1 MHTQPVLCSRCGATS
16 ISGTRFCSRCGNP
29 LTHEKT
35 AAVPET
41 AQAPP
46 PSADLQ
52 PKAHQTGQ
60 ELSWQ
65 VNVPLLNDQFIMYD
79 LLKVWGFSTLF
90 MFLIMAAIF
99 IFERNWRGFISMLP
113 LVGLTS
119 LGILV
124 LFLLVMLV
132 FFGNRFPMGFML
144 GPQGAMVASLSQRGR
159 WGNRLAVILGA
170 LAGKPGVAGAGLL
183 GMARE
188 TVGVTWDEVR
198 RLNIHPETRVIS
210 LMDSWHV
217 VLRLYCTPQNYD
229 QVLMAVQKF
238 AARGIQKG
246 AAPRP
251 RGLSPNLK
259 LGLKSILALVAAF
272 LITALPLEVPPVF
285 IWLLLAGGL
294 GAIWFLAFDRFFGIV
309 SLLLAGVILVGFVS
323 QGLEVQQRT
332 NPEEFRTFARSQ
344 GVQIDEVPDW
354 IIGKYRR
361 YELFH
366 AHKWIQTGIAALGLS
381 FFVWVGVSAL
391 QPRRRAGS
399 KKARPPGESS

>member
-1 MHTQPVLCSRCGATS
+1 MHTQPALCSRCGAAS
-16 ISGTRFCSRCGNP
+16 ICGSRFCSQCGNP
-29 LTHEKT
+29 LIPEKP

-46 PSADLQ
+46 PSAALQ
-52 PKAHQTGQ
+52 PKGHQTGQ

-65 VNVPLLNDQFIMYD
+65 VNVPLLTDQFIMYD
-79 LLKVWGFSTLF
+79 LLKVWGVSTLF
-90 MFLIMAAIF
+90 LFLIMVAIF
-99 IFERNWRGFISMLP
+99 TFERNWRSLMSMLP

-124 LFLLVMLV
+124 LFVLVMLV
-132 FFGNRFPMGFML
+132 FFGNRFPMGFIL
-144 GPQGAMVASLSQRGR
+144 SPQGAMVASLSQRGR

-183 GMARE
+183 VMSRE
-188 TVGVTWDEVR
+188 SVGISWDEVR

-229 QVLMAVQKF
+229 QVLLALQEW
-238 AARGIQKG
+238 AARGINKK

-259 LGLKSILALVAAF
+259 LGLKSIVALIAAF
-272 LITALPLEVPPVF
+272 IITALPLEVPPVF

-294 GAIWFLAFDRFFGIV
+294 GAIWFLAFDRFFRPRFP
-309 SLLLAGVILVGFVS
+309 AVGRRHFS
-323 QGLEVQQRT
+323 GLCQ
-332 NPEEFRTFARSQ
+332 PESGSPA
-344 GVQIDEVPDW
+344 
-354 IIGKYRR
+354 
-361 YELFH
+361 
-366 AHKWIQTGIAALGLS
+366 AHH
-381 FFVWVGVSAL
+381 
-391 QPRRRAGS
+391 P
-399 KKARPPGESS
+399 

>member
-1 MHTQPVLCSRCGATS
+1 MHTQPALCSRCGAS
-16 ISGTRFCSRCGNP
+16 NINGSRFCSQCGNP
-29 LTHEKT
+29 LIHEIT

-41 AQAPP
+41 ARIPP
-46 PSADLQ
+46 PLADLQ
-52 PKAHQTGQ
+52 PEGHPAGQ

-65 VNVPLLNDQFIMYD
+65 VNVPLLTDQFIMYD

-90 MFLIMAAIF
+90 LFLIMVAIF
-99 IFERNWRGFISMLP
+99 IFERNWRGLISMLLP
-113 LVGLTS
+113 VGLTS

-124 LFLLVMLV
+124 LFLLVMLF

-198 RLNIHPETRVIS
+198 RLNIHPKSRVIS

-217 VLRLYCTPQNYD
+217 VLRLYCTPKNYD
-229 QVLMAVQKF
+229 QILSAVQKL
-238 AARGIQKG
+238 AARGINKQ

-251 RGLSPNLK
+251 QCLSPNLR

-285 IWLLLAGGL
+285 IWILLAAGL

-309 SLLLAGVILVGFVS
+309 SLLLAGIILVSFVS
-323 QGLEVQQRT
+323 RSLEVQQRT
-332 NPEEFRTFARSQ
+332 TPDEFRTFAQSQ
-344 GVQIDEVPDW
+344 GAQIDAVPDW
-354 IIGKYRR
+354 VIGRYRR
-361 YELFH
+361 FELFH
-366 AHKWIQTGIAALGLS
+366 PHEWIQTGIAALGLS
-381 FFVWVGVSAL
+381 FFIWVGVSVSH
-391 QPRRRAGS
+391 PRRRASS
-399 KKARPPGESS
+399 KKAKAPGKSS

>member
-1 MHTQPVLCSRCGATS
+1 MHTQPALCSRCGAS
-16 ISGTRFCSRCGNP
+16 NIDGSRFCSQCGNP
-29 LTHEKT
+29 LIHEKT

-41 AQAPP
+41 AHTPP
-46 PSADLQ
+46 PLADLQ
-52 PKAHQTGQ
+52 PQGHQTGQ

-65 VNVPLLNDQFIMYD
+65 VNVPLLTDQFIMYD

-99 IFERNWRGFISMLP
+99 IFERNWRGLISMLP
-113 LVGLTS
+113 PVGLTS

-124 LFLLVMLV
+124 LFLLVMLF

-144 GPQGAMVASLSQRGR
+144 SPQGAMVASLSRRGR

-188 TVGVTWDEVR
+188 SVGIGWDEVR

-217 VLRLYCTPQNYD
+217 VLRLYCTPKNYD
-229 QVLMAVQKF
+229 QVLLAVQKL

-246 AAPRP
+246 AEPRP
-251 RGLSPNLK
+251 WGLSPNLK
-259 LGLKSILALVAAF
+259 LGLKSVLALVAAF
-272 LITALPLEVPPVF
+272 LITALPLEVSPVF

-294 GAIWFLAFDRFFGIV
+294 GAIWFLAFDHFFGIV

-323 QGLEVQQRT
+323 QGLEIQQRT
-332 NPEEFRTFARSQ
+332 NPDEFRTFARSQ
-344 GVQIDEVPDW
+344 GLQIDEVPDW
-354 IIGKYRR
+354 VIGRYRR

-366 AHKWIQTGIAALGLS
+366 AHEWFQTSIAALGLS
-381 FFVWVGVSAL
+381 FFIWVGVSAS
-391 QPRRRAGS
+391 QSRRRAS
-399 KKARPPGESS
+399 SQKAKSPAESS

>member
-1 MHTQPVLCSRCGATS
+1 MHTQPALCSRCGAAS
-16 ISGTRFCSRCGNP
+16 ICGSRFCSQCGNP
-29 LTHEKT
+29 LIPEKP

-41 AQAPP
+41 AQALP
-46 PSADLQ
+46 PSAALQ
-52 PKAHQTGQ
+52 PKGHQTGQ

-65 VNVPLLNDQFIMYD
+65 VNVPLLTDQFIMYD
-79 LLKVWGFSTLF
+79 LLKVWGVSTLIL
-90 MFLIMAAIF
+90 FLIMVAIF
-99 IFERNWRGFISMLP
+99 TFERNWRSLISMLP

-119 LGILV
+119 LGLLV
-124 LFLLVMLV
+124 LFVLVMLV
-132 FFGNRFPMGFML
+132 FFGNRFPMGFIL
-144 GPQGAMVASLSQRGR
+144 SPQGAMVASLSQRGR

-183 GMARE
+183 VMSRE
-188 TVGVTWDEVR
+188 SVGISWDEVR

-229 QVLMAVQKF
+229 QVLLALQEW
-238 AARGIQKG
+238 AARGINKK

-259 LGLKSILALVAAF
+259 LGLKSIVALIAAF
-272 LITALPLEVPPVF
+272 IIIALPLEVPPVC

-294 GAIWFLAFDRFFGIV
+294 GAIWFLAFDRFFGLA

-323 QGLEVQQRT
+323 QSLEVQQRT
-332 NPEEFRTFARSQ
+332 TPDEFRKFAQSQ

-366 AHKWIQTGIAALGLS
+366 AHEWIQTGIAALGLS
-381 FFVWVGVSAL
+381 FFVWVGVSAS
-391 QPRRRAGS
+391 QPRRKERS
-399 KKARPPGESS
+399 KKGLR